1 MNSVPDNGARDEFI
15 MRLRAVAFDRH
26 SSSPQVL
33 MTDIFDALNRQ
44 KTGKAVGPD
53 GIAMEAFLYGGHRLL
68 VHIGL
73 LFNLFIQYSY
83 VPAVFME
90 SKIIPL
96 IKSKSGNLSDVNNY
110 RAIAISTAISKLF
123 ESVIESYITSD
134 READQYQFGL
144 KKTTFYC
151 TVHQCFKKHY

>member
-1 MNSVPDNGARDEFI
+1 
-15 MRLRAVAFDRH
+15 
-26 SSSPQVL
+26 
-33 MTDIFDALNRQ
+33 
-44 KTGKAVGPD
+44 
-53 GIAMEAFLYGGHRLL
+53 
-68 VHIGL
+68 
-73 LFNLFIQYSY
+73 
-83 VPAVFME
+83 ME

-134 READQYQFGL
+134 RKADQYQFGF

-151 TVHQCFKKHY
+151 TVHQCLKKTLLITTQLAEVMRFCALLIILKPLTKSTIGNCL